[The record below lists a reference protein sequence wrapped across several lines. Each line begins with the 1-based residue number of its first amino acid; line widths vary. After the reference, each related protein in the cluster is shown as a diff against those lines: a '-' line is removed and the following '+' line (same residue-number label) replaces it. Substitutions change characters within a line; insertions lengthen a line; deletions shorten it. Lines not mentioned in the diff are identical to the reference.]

1 MKILSLFT
9 INHKAV
15 GSLLTACL
23 AFGPSAKA
31 CLPEVPTHNRYL
43 FSVFNRSLMQD
54 RFTEA
59 TNKFWQQYLGDA
71 DVSYQW
77 SREEIMAM
85 ARKKNDTEL
94 VAYCRRLNSYL
105 DTKIDYNDWDYPSK
119 EKIAKREAT
128 LRNLLQASM
137 AYKGN
142 RLSAQYALM
151 RMRALF
157 GLKRY
162 SEAMAYWQ
170 ASGKRLPQSCY
181 RDIMRNIYAG
191 CLWRTGKK
199 SEAIE
204 IYASQEDYQSLKYC
218 VRGYRNLAGI
228 QKVYAAN
235 PNSPTLNYLVQ
246 DFVNNVQE
254 TMDVFQ
260 LHHSPWF
267 APGYADEK
275 AMTEYMKNID
285 AKKITT
291 AEADRFIAFARTVTS
306 DGKISSPCLWQT
318 AIGCIEHQTGH
329 YLDAKKDLE
338 KALTMDGTQRMK
350 DNARAIYAANSIFAE
365 PHTADYDRWLTGE
378 LQWLDGKS
386 AEDRKSLTLYETDHY
401 RDVTERMVY
410 NGLVPKYMQLGNING
425 ALVLL
430 SMMND
435 TNPISNGA
443 DGRKQTPTDDET
455 VWNMDYSN
463 AYFWAMDSLSVDTLM
478 AYSEYLKAQPA
489 DQLEAYAWQRAYRDS
504 NYYNDI
510 IGTRLLALGR
520 FAEAVPWLEKVSINF
535 LNTQN
540 IKPYAYFCD
549 YDKERWMGKQRVKLP
564 DFPFAENKGNVVALS
579 ANKKLQYCRD
589 MLRLQQEYALM
600 REGEERMAKAYRLAT
615 LWYQGSYEGD
625 CWWLAQ
631 YGISEAQDS
640 AKVGTLDFVAQ
651 AVSLL
656 DESVK
661 SSDFH
666 LKEKSLYA
674 LAFIRH
680 GEPWYLTDWDD
691 ATGQYYD
698 LDNLRVLPQSAQYKA
713 MLRLSAFY
721 RDNATQVD
729 GFVTKCDILK
739 RFMKTL

>member
-1 MKILSLFT
+1 MKILSSFT
-9 INHKAV
+9 INHKAT
-15 GSLLTACL
+15 GLLLAACL
-23 AFGPSAKA
+23 TFAPSAKA
-31 CLPEVPTHNRYL
+31 CISEAPTHNRYL

-59 TNKFWQQYLGDA
+59 TDKFWQQYLGDA
-71 DVSYQW
+71 NASYQW
-77 SREEIMAM
+77 SREEIIAK
-85 ARKKNDTEL
+85 ARQKNDTEL
-94 VAYCRRLNSYL
+94 LAYCRHLNSYL
-105 DTKIDYNDWDYPSK
+105 DTKIDYNNWDYPSK
-119 EKIAKREAT
+119 EKITKRNAT
-128 LRNLLQASM
+128 LHDLLQTAQT
-137 AYKGN
+137 YKGN
-142 RLSAQYALM
+142 RLRAQYALM

-162 SEAMAYWQ
+162 AEAMTYWQ
-170 ASGKRLPQSCY
+170 TTGKRLPQSCY

-191 CLWRTGKK
+191 CLWRMGKK
-199 SEAIE
+199 SQAID
-204 IYASQEDYQSLKYC
+204 IYAAQEDYQSLKYC

-228 QKVYAAN
+228 QKVYATN

-260 LHHSPWF
+260 LHRSPWF
-267 APGYADEK
+267 ASGYNDEK
-275 AMTEYMKNID
+275 AMAEYMKDID

-291 AEADRFIAFARTVTS
+291 AEADRFIAFARTVAN
-306 DGKISSPCLWQT
+306 DGKTSNPCLWQT
-318 AIGCIEHQTGH
+318 AIGCIEHQTGR

-338 KALTMDGTQRMK
+338 KALAMDGTQRMK
-350 DNARAIYAANSIFAE
+350 DNARAIYAANSIFADS
-365 PHTADYDRWLTGE
+365 HTADDDRWLNGE

-401 RDVTERMVY
+401 RDVIERMVY
-410 NGLVPKYMQLGNING
+410 NGLVPKYMQSGNTNA

-435 TNPISNGA
+435 TNPISNGT

-463 AYFWAMDSLSVDTLM
+463 AYFQAMDSLSIDTLI

-489 DQLEAYAWQRAYRDS
+489 DPLEAYAWQHAYRDS

-520 FAEAVPWLEKVSINF
+520 FAEAVPWLEKVSTAF

-549 YDKERWMGKQRVKLP
+549 YDKERWMGKQSVKLP
-564 DFPFAENKGNVVALS
+564 DFPFAENKGNVVAVT

-600 REGEERMAKAYRLAT
+600 RDGEERMAKAYQLAT

-631 YGISEAQDS
+631 YGISMAQDS
-640 AKVGTLDFVAQ
+640 AKAGTLDFVAK

-656 DESVK
+656 DESVQ

-674 LAFIRH
+674 LAFIRQ
-680 GEPWYLTDWDD
+680 GEPWYLTGWDD
-691 ATGQYYD
+691 AMGQYYD
-698 LDNLRVLPQSAQYKA
+698 LDNLRVQPQSAQYKA

-721 RDNATQVD
+721 RDNTPRAD
-729 GFVTKCDILK
+729 SFVTKCDILK

>member
-1 MKILSLFT
+1 MKILNSFT
-9 INHKAV
+9 INRKAA
-15 GSLLTACL
+15 GLLIAACL
-23 AFGPSAKA
+23 AIAPSAKA
-31 CLPEVPTHNRYL
+31 CISEAPTHNRYL

-54 RFTEA
+54 RFTAE
-59 TNKFWQQYLGDA
+59 TDKFWQQYLGDTNA
-71 DVSYQW
+71 SYQW
-77 SREEIMAM
+77 SREEIMEKV
-85 ARKKNDTEL
+85 RQKKDTEML
-94 VAYCRRLNSYL
+94 AYCRRLNSYL

-119 EKIAKREAT
+119 EKIAKRDAT
-128 LRNLLQASM
+128 LRNLLQA
-137 AYKGN
+137 AKTYKGK
-142 RLSAQYALM
+142 RLRSQYALM
-151 RMRALF
+151 HMRALF

-170 ASGKRLPQSCY
+170 TTGKRLPQGCY

-199 SEAIE
+199 HEAID
-204 IYASQEDYQSLKYC
+204 IYAAQEDYQSLKYC
-218 VRGYRNLAGI
+218 VRGYRNLEGI
-228 QKVYAAN
+228 QKVYAAD

-254 TMDVFQ
+254 TMDVFEF
-260 LHHSPWF
+260 HRSPWF
-267 APGYADEK
+267 APGYDDEK
-275 AMTEYMKNID
+275 TMAEYMKDID

-291 AEADRFIAFARTVTS
+291 AEADRFIAFARTVAS
-306 DGKISSPCLWQT
+306 GGKTTSPCLWQT
-318 AIGCIEHQTGH
+318 AIGCIEHQTGR
-329 YLDAKKDLE
+329 YTEAKGDLM
-338 KALTMDGTQRMK
+338 KALAMDGTQRMK

-365 PHTADYDRWLTGE
+365 PRTDSYDRWLTGE

-401 RDVTERMVY
+401 RDVIERMVY
-410 NGLVPKYMQLGNING
+410 NGLVPKYMQSGNTNT

-435 TNPISNGA
+435 TDPVSNGFDA
-443 DGRKQTPTDDET
+443 RRQAPTDDEM

-463 AYFWAMDSLSVDTLM
+463 AYFYAMDSLSVDTLI
-478 AYSEYLKAQPA
+478 AYSEYLKHQPA
-489 DQLEAYAWQRAYRDS
+489 DPLENYAWQQAYCDS

-510 IGTRLLALGR
+510 IGTRLLAQGR
-520 FAEAVPWLEKVSINF
+520 FAEAVPWLEKVSAAF

-540 IKPYAYFCD
+540 IRPYAYFCD
-549 YDKERWMGKQRVKLP
+549 YNKERWMGKQRVKLP
-564 DFPFAENKGNVVALS
+564 EYPIAENEGNVVELT

-589 MLRLQQEYALM
+589 MLSLQQEYALM

-631 YGISEAQDS
+631 YGISETQDS
-640 AKVGTLDFVAQ
+640 AKAGTLDFVAK

-656 DESVK
+656 DESVQGA
-661 SSDFH
+661 DFQ

-680 GEPWYLTDWDD
+680 GEPWYLTGWDD
-691 ATGQYYD
+691 NTDQYYD
-698 LDNLRVLPQSAQYKA
+698 LQNLRVLPQSAQYRA

-721 RDNATQVD
+721 RDNASRTD
-729 GFVTKCDILK
+729 SFITKCDILK

>member
-1 MKILSLFT
+1 MKILSSFT
-9 INHKAV
+9 INHKAT
-15 GSLLTACL
+15 GLLLAACL
-23 AFGPSAKA
+23 AFAPSAKA
-31 CLPEVPTHNRYL
+31 CISEAPTHNRYL

-59 TNKFWQQYLGDA
+59 TDKFWQQYLGDA
-71 DVSYQW
+71 NASYQW
-77 SREEIMAM
+77 SREEIIAK
-85 ARKKNDTEL
+85 ARQKNDTEL
-94 VAYCRRLNSYL
+94 LAYCRHLNSYL
-105 DTKIDYNDWDYPSK
+105 DTKIDYNNWDYPSK
-119 EKIAKREAT
+119 EKITKRNAT
-128 LRNLLQASM
+128 LHDLLQTAQT
-137 AYKGN
+137 YKGN
-142 RLSAQYALM
+142 RLRAQYALM

-162 SEAMAYWQ
+162 AEAMTYWQ
-170 ASGKRLPQSCY
+170 TTGKRLPQSCY

-199 SEAIE
+199 SQAID
-204 IYASQEDYQSLKYC
+204 IYAAQEDYQSLKYC

-228 QKVYAAN
+228 QKVYATN

-254 TMDVFQ
+254 TMDVFL
-260 LHHSPWF
+260 LHRSPWF
-267 APGYADEK
+267 ASGYNDEK
-275 AMTEYMKNID
+275 AMAEYMKDID

-291 AEADRFIAFARTVTS
+291 AEADRFIAFARTVAN
-306 DGKISSPCLWQT
+306 DGKTSSPCLWQT
-318 AIGCIEHQTGH
+318 AIGCIEHQTGR

-338 KALTMDGTQRMK
+338 KALAMDGTQRMK
-350 DNARAIYAANSIFAE
+350 DNARAIYAANSIFADS
-365 PHTADYDRWLTGE
+365 HTADYDRWLTGE

-401 RDVTERMVY
+401 RDVIERMVY
-410 NGLVPKYMQLGNING
+410 NGLVPKYIQNGNTNA

-435 TNPISNGA
+435 TDPISNST

-463 AYFWAMDSLSVDTLM
+463 AYFRAMDSLSIDTLI

-489 DQLEAYAWQRAYRDS
+489 DPLEAYAWQHAYRDS

-520 FAEAVPWLEKVSINF
+520 FAEAVPWLEKVSTAF

-549 YDKERWMGKQRVKLP
+549 YDKKRWMGKQSVKLP
-564 DFPFAENKGNVVALS
+564 DFPFAENKGNVVAVT

-600 REGEERMAKAYRLAT
+600 RDGEERMAKAYQLAT

-631 YGISEAQDS
+631 YGISMAQDS
-640 AKVGTLDFVAQ
+640 AKAGTLDFVAK

-656 DESVK
+656 DESVQ

-674 LAFIRH
+674 LAFIRQ
-680 GEPWYLTDWDD
+680 GEPWYLTGWDD
-691 ATGQYYD
+691 AMGQYYD
-698 LDNLRVLPQSAQYKA
+698 LDNLRVQPQSAQYKA

-721 RDNATQVD
+721 RDNTPRAD
-729 GFVTKCDILK
+729 SFVTKCDILK